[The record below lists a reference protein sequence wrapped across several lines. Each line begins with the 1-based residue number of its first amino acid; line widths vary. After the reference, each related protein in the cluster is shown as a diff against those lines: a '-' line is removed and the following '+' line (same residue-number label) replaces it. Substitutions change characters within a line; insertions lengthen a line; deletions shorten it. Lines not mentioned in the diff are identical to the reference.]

1 MNERLLKK
9 LLKRKELG
17 NFRTLQI
24 PEAGIDFFSN
34 DYLGLSKVATSN
46 SKLEYNGSTGS
57 RLLSGNSI
65 IAVECESILAAHF
78 EAESAL
84 VFGSGY
90 VANLGLLSAVLQR
103 GDLVFYDQYIHA
115 SSRDGIRL
123 SMADSVSFKHNDVLD
138 LTNKLASSNSKCNYV
153 LIESLYSMDGD
164 LAPLIEIASIC
175 DEHNAYLIVD
185 EAHACGVYGEMGKGL
200 CYQNNILPQIFA
212 RIITFGKAYGS
223 HGAAVLG
230 AESLKAYL
238 VNFSRSFIY
247 STALPPSNYEDISNH
262 VRLEEL
268 NELRS
273 NLQSNVSYFRAL
285 CKVLPFLS
293 DETSP
298 IQILEYTNPLELEE
312 VVCRLKDNS
321 IYSKGIY
328 PPTVPEGKSRLRLCI
343 HAFNT
348 RKELEVLARCLQQ

>member
-17 NFRTLQI
+17 NFRSLHI

-34 DYLGLSKVATSN
+34 DYLGLSKVAISN
-46 SKLEYNGSTGS
+46 AQLGYNGSTGS
-57 RLLSGNSI
+57 RLLSGNSS
-65 IAVECESILAAHF
+65 IAEECESILAAHF
-78 EAESAL
+78 NAESAL

-138 LTNKLASSNSKCNYV
+138 LRNKLANSKSKCNYV

-175 DEHNAYLIVD
+175 DEHDAYLIVD
-185 EAHACGVYGEMGKGL
+185 EAHACGVYGSMGKGL
-200 CYQNNILPQIFA
+200 CYQKNVLSKIFA

-247 STALPPSNYEDISNH
+247 STALPPSNYRDISQL
-262 VRLEEL
+262 VRLQEL
-268 NELRS
+268 NQLRS
-273 NLQSNVSYFRAL
+273 DLTSNVSYFRKL
-285 CKVLPFLS
+285 CDSLSFLS
-293 DETSP
+293 DTTSP
-298 IQILEYTNPLELEE
+298 IQILEYPNAVELEE
-312 VVCRLKDNS
+312 VVSRLKDHA
-321 IYSKGIY
+321 IYTKGIY

-348 RKELEVLARCLQQ
+348 KEEIEVLATCLQS